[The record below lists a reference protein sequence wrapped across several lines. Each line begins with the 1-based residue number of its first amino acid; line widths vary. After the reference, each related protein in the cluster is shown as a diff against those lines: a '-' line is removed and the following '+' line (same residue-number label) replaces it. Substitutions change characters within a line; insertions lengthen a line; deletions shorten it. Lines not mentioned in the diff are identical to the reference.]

1 MRVLPSSGHH
11 ALCSVGTT
19 SCTLT
24 DYPDREHRIL
34 DRPVASSP
42 GAHMMLWAAAPG
54 CVLDTNEAEAVP
66 WLGGD
71 RRLAGLSSASLPSSL
86 ARGKRLSEDQDW
98 LDAQKPE
105 MLCSGRGRTGDL
117 ARPLRDD

>member
-66 WLGGD
+66 GSVG
-71 RRLAGLSSASLPSSL
+71 
-86 ARGKRLSEDQDW
+86 
-98 LDAQKPE
+98 
-105 MLCSGRGRTGDL
+105 TGDWQGCPQHPS
-117 ARPLRDD
+117 PLP